1 MIAWDDVRA
10 LALALPAVEESTA
23 YRQPAFRVA
32 GKVFAAMSPHE
43 PGAFVLWCDPDERP
57 LMIEASPDVF
67 YVTPHYESSPT
78 VLVRL
83 DAIRREELAE
93 RLRDSWLIKAP
104 KRLAAMAAPDE

>member
-1 MIAWDDVRA
+1 MVTWDEVRS
-10 LALALPAVEESTA
+10 LALALPEVEEGTA

-43 PGAFVLWCDPDERP
+43 DGAFVLWCDPDERP
-57 LMIEASPDVF
+57 LMLEASPNAY

-83 DAIRREELAE
+83 EAIDCGELAE
-93 RLRDSWLIKAP
+93 RLRDSWLLKAP
-104 KRLAAMAAPDE
+104 RRLAAAVSPD